1 MLRAL
6 GQTWRAAFYITS
18 CTLQLHAQEHAGLAA
33 QLQVNAQ
40 QVKGKG
46 GGHHVTGTCLPNSAQ
61 APELAFLWSAPS
73 L

>member
-6 GQTWRAAFYITS
+6 GQTWRAAFYITN

-33 QLQVNAQ
+33 QIQVNAQ
-40 QVKGKG
+40 QVKE
-46 GGHHVTGTCLPNSAQ
+46 GHYVTGTCLPNSAQ